1 VSLRLI
7 LDTNTLVSALVFAD
21 GRLGWLRH
29 AWQSGRLV
37 PLICRETADELLR
50 VLAYPKFK
58 LDRDEVEAL
67 LADFLPYAETVAA
80 PVSSAPTPRCRDPK
94 DQVFVDLLVAACAD
108 GLITGDKDLLVL
120 ATEPGLPIQTP
131 AALREQ
137 LGSGG

>member
-1 VSLRLI
+1 MSLRLI

-37 PLICRETADELLR
+37 PLVCRETADELLR

-58 LDRDEVEAL
+58 LDRDEIEAL
-67 LADFLPYAETVAA
+67 LADFLPYAETVAS
-80 PVSSAPTPRCRDPK
+80 PVSTAPTPRCRDPK
-94 DQVFVDLLVAACAD
+94 DQVFVDLLVAARAD
-108 GLITGDKDLLVL
+108 GLITGDKDLLAL